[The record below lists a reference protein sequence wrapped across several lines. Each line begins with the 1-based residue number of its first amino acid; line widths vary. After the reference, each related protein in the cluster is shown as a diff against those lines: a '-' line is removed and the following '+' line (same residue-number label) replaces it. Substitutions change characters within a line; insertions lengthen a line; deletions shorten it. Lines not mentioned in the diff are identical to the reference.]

1 MENKYE
7 YILGLGWVGI
17 SWSDIPKMMRDNLW
31 QLLIKNTQKFYFDN
45 IDEMKKFI
53 LKHQSRWAIEIV
65 AMHNKSYACF
75 VANLFELQGN
85 TVAQPPIPKQ
95 LKNSFTDL
103 KPLIFTNLDQL
114 KMFQKLTEKTIT
126 DAQQVKIVLIR
137 EEIPDFYKNINVVY
151 SWQFRVIL
159 RYALLNKKWEYSMF
173 DTNTTK
179 FHLEI
184 EEADEVY
191 AYKTNKLQETLSNL
205 LYNIE
210 IQVPNPFWNYY
221 YNPLSGR
228 ILTRFEKEWS
238 QILIKGWTITSV
250 G

>member
-1 MENKYE
+1 
-7 YILGLGWVGI
+7 
-17 SWSDIPKMMRDNLW
+17 
-31 QLLIKNTQKFYFDN
+31 
-45 IDEMKKFI
+45 MKKFI
-53 LKHQSRWAIEIV
+53 LKHQSRWVIEIV

-75 VANLFELQGN
+75 VANLFELQEN

-95 LKNSFTDL
+95 LRNSFTDL
-103 KPLIFTNLDQL
+103 KPLIFTNLEQL

-137 EEIPDFYKNINVVY
+137 EEISDFYKNINVVY
-151 SWQFRVIL
+151 SWQFRIIL
-159 RYALLNKKWEYSMF
+159 RYALLDKEWEYSIF
-173 DTNTTK
+173 NTNTTK

-210 IQVPNPFWNYY
+210 IQVPSPF
-221 YNPLSGR
+221 
-228 ILTRFEKEWS
+228 
-238 QILIKGWTITSV
+238 
-250 G
+250 